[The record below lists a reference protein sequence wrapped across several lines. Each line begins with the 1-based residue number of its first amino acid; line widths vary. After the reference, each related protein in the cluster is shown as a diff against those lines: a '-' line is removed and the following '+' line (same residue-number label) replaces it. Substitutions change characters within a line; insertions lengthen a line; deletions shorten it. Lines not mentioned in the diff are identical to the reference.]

1 MATQESLNMKSLCKM
16 LGASA
21 TMGARP
27 SAAAPPSSSSQRRLS
42 VGAAVLAVVD
52 WLQKA
57 LHAAAAL
64 ALGLAAVGVV
74 VAALVSLLFGTR
86 QDEQV
91 VSSTPAGVLRS
102 VTLGGGLLTKV
113 LVETDTAFYVVDTAV
128 SLGKDESLQLQRRAS
143 GARYLCNAAGHCARL
158 VAAP

>member
-1 MATQESLNMKSLCKM
+1 MKFLCKM
-16 LGASA
+16 LGGSPV
-21 TMGARP
+21 MGARA
-27 SAAAPPSSSSQRRLS
+27 SAAAPPSSSYQRRLS
-42 VGAAVLAVVD
+42 VGVTVLAVVD

-57 LHAAAAL
+57 LHAAAVL
-64 ALGLAAVGVV
+64 ALGLAAVGVG
-74 VAALVSLLFGTR
+74 VAALVSLLYGTR

-91 VSSTPAGVLRS
+91 VSSTPAGVLQS
-102 VTLGGGLLTKV
+102 VTLGSGLLPKV

-128 SLGKDESLQLQRRAS
+128 SLGKREVLQLQRRAS